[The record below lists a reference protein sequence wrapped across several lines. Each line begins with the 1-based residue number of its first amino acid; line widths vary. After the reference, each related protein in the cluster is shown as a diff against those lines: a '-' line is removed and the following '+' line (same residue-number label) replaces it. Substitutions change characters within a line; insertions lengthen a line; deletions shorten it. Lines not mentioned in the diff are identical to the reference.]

1 MSTLL
6 STADLLELELANL
19 PKTRQGIEKRAKKEG
34 WAFEII
40 AGQGRGGKLKKF
52 LLSGLPADVQAAI
65 REKQAAELLAKA
77 EVDLTALPVTQEV
90 QCKKKG
96 VSIVDAAAQAKGL
109 SDKQQEVSQAR
120 AVFASEVLR
129 LQADGGLSRRAA
141 AAKVAQKVQLGLY
154 SAAVMALVPIANAR
168 ANGQRAISWRSLFD
182 WANGFASV
190 GSVSERLVVL
200 APKKSKETRSLF
212 DVVWLADWL
221 AVWCHG
227 NCLSMA
233 EAYRVFA
240 RVYGEKYGVEA
251 VPSLQQVGYVN
262 RGLPELVKQ
271 RGRVSGSA
279 YKRLLPYVKR
289 DWLVFN
295 PNDIWVGDGHGFKAK
310 VAHPIHG
317 QPFQPEITAII
328 DAATRYVVGWSV
340 SLAEST
346 IAHADALRH
355 AMSRHEPPLMYYTD
369 NGAGPTGKML
379 DADITGI
386 LPRYGIEHATGLPGN
401 PQGRG
406 IIERLWETVT
416 MPLAQS
422 YETFVGK
429 RADEGMKTLK
439 FRKLASAMRAEA
451 AGRELSVEQKRYR
464 NEVPSFGV
472 FLADLAAAFERYNLE
487 HAHSELAK
495 ATQGEFVTPSA
506 YREWRLSQLGVH
518 ESPLGELELDL
529 MFRPEEIRKVNR
541 GLVSLFGNS
550 YFSQELAAVHGEQV
564 RVGYDL
570 HDASYVFVKKMDG
583 KFLCK
588 AKFEGHVQAAFAV
601 SRIEQLR
608 EQRVRNAI
616 KRQEE
621 KIALAEAELK
631 PAIEQQPDFG
641 QLMYG
646 NVVIDC
652 DYEVVE
658 ESQSTLKPVKRYSM
672 FESDFEVD

>member
-1 MSTLL
+1 MSQLL
-6 STADLLELELANL
+6 SVTELIALEISVL
-19 PKTRQGIEKRAKKEG
+19 PKTRQAIQHRAKKEG
-34 WAFEII
+34 WDFKEVKS
-40 AGQGRGGKLKKF
+40 AGRNGVSRKYIF
-52 LLSGLPADVQAAI
+52 SGLPAEVQNAI
-65 REKQAAELLAKA
+65 REKQVAELRAKA
-77 EVDLTALPVTQEV
+77 EVDLTALPVAYKEAED
-90 QCKKKG
+90 KKKA
-96 VSIVDAAAQAKGL
+96 VSVDVVPVSGL
-109 SDKQQEVSQAR
+109 SDRQREVAQAR

-129 LQADGGLSRRAA
+129 HQADGNLARRAA
-141 AAKVAQKVQLGLY
+141 ATKVAQKVQLGLY
-154 SAAVMALVPIANAR
+154 SEAVMSLVPVANAR
-168 ANGQRAISWRSLFD
+168 ANGKRAISWRTLLD
-182 WANGFASV
+182 WADLFASV
-190 GSVSERLVVL
+190 GAASERLAVL
-200 APKKSKETRSLF
+200 APKKSKEARSLLNI
-212 DVVWLADWL
+212 DWLGDWL

-227 NCLSMA
+227 NRLSLA
-233 EAYRVFA
+233 ESYRIFA
-240 RVYGEKYGVEA
+240 RLYGEKHGTAA
-251 VPSLQQVGYVN
+251 VPSLQQVTYAN
-262 RGLPELVKQ
+262 RGLPEVVKQ
-271 RGRVSGSA
+271 RGRMSGSA
-279 YKRLLPYVKR
+279 YKKLLPYVKR

-416 MPLAQS
+416 IPLAQS

-464 NEVPSFGV
+464 KELPSFGV

-495 ATQGEFVTPSA
+495 ATKGAFATPMA
-506 YREWRLSQLGVH
+506 YRAWRLEELGLH
-518 ESPLGELELDL
+518 ESPLCEMELDL

-550 YFSQELAAVHGEQV
+550 YFSQELATVHGEQV
-564 RVGYDL
+564 RVGYYL
-570 HDASYVFVKKMDG
+570 HDAGYVFVRRMDG
-583 KFLCK
+583 AFLCK

-608 EQRVRNAI
+608 EQRVRHAV

-631 PAIEQQPDFG
+631 PAIEQQVDFST
-641 QLMYG
+641 LMYG
-646 NVVIDC
+646 NGGVVDVA
-652 DYEVVE
+652 DYVVVD
-658 ESQSTLKPVKRYSM
+658 ESESKLKTAKRYAM
-672 FESDFEVD
+672 FESDLEE